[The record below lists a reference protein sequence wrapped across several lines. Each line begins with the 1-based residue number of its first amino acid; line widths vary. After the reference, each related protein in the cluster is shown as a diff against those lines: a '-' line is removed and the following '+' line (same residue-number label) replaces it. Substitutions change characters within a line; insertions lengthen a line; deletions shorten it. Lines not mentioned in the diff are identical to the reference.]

1 MRAPK
6 WVKVLYTKINPMTI
20 RRELFAPCTIIILN
34 KNMEISVK
42 VGDAFLFLS
51 QHLDIMIK
59 QT

>member
-42 VGDAFLFLS
+42 VGDAFLFL
-51 QHLDIMIK
+51 
-59 QT
+59 